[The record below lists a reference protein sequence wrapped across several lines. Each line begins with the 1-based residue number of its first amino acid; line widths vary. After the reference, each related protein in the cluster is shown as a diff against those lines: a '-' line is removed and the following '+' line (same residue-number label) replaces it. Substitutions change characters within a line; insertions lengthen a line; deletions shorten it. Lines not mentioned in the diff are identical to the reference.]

1 MLRYLKISHLAII
14 DKVEVEFN
22 EGFNVLTGETGA
34 GKSILI
40 GALDLLLGAR
50 ASSDMIRTGEDEASV
65 EGLFEIPD
73 PSLFPQDLECAED
86 STGEIILSRRIL
98 RTGRSRCSI
107 NGNLATLT
115 MLQTIGR
122 SLVSIFGQH
131 EHYTLLHSDEHVEI
145 LDRFGGL
152 EASRKRTS
160 EAFRAWSAVERDL
173 SRAITELEE
182 LERKGSE
189 SAAAIEE
196 LTEARL
202 RPDEEDQLVEER
214 DTLRNAVRI
223 REKAF
228 EAYQALYSRSG
239 SLMEGFVDVRKAL
252 EYLASVSPRFT
263 ALRDNLEDAVYR
275 IEDVAL
281 ELRNIGD
288 TLHADPGRLDTIEER
303 LALIRRL
310 KKKYA
315 ADVKGLLSLLES
327 KAEEAGD
334 ILDARSAVKK
344 LKVELEKKRE
354 AYFHAARE
362 LSESRRRAAE
372 KLEAAMKRELK
383 DLAMPNAS
391 FMVSFQDVGVEK
403 ASALGLE
410 RVEFHLASNPGEAAR
425 PLARIAS
432 GGELS
437 RIMLALKALQTDDGA
452 TSTVI
457 FDEVDAGIGG
467 HTAFAVGTRLAR
479 VAKRQQVLC
488 VTHLHQ
494 IAALADHHLSVLK
507 EVRKGRTHIKVRAL
521 DREQRV
527 EELGRMLGASPD
539 SQAVREHVTRLMDQ
553 DIAEVS
559 G

>member
-1 MLRYLKISHLAII
+1 
-14 DKVEVEFN
+14 
-22 EGFNVLTGETGA
+22 
-34 GKSILI
+34 
-40 GALDLLLGAR
+40 
-50 ASSDMIRTGEDEASV
+50 
-65 EGLFEIPD
+65 
-73 PSLFPQDLECAED
+73 
-86 STGEIILSRRIL
+86 
-98 RTGRSRCSI
+98 
-107 NGNLATLT
+107 
-115 MLQTIGR
+115 MLQTVGR
-122 SLVSIFGQH
+122 ALVSIFGQH
-131 EHYTLLHSDEHVEI
+131 EHYTLLDSDEHVEI

-152 EASRKRTS
+152 EASRRKTS
-160 EAFRAWSAVERDL
+160 EAFHAWSGAQRDL
-173 SRAITELEE
+173 SRAVTALGE
-182 LERKGSE
+182 LERRGRE

-196 LTEARL
+196 LSKAQL
-202 RPDEEDQLVEER
+202 RPDEEDELVEER

-252 EYLASVSPRFT
+252 EYLASVSPKFIP
-263 ALRDNLEDAVYR
+263 LRDNLEDAVYR
-275 IEDVAL
+275 IEDIAL
-281 ELRNIGD
+281 DLRNIGD
-288 TLHADPGRLDTIEER
+288 TLHADPARLEKIEER
-303 LALIRRL
+303 LTLIRRL

-315 ADVKGLLSLLES
+315 TDVKGLLTLLEN
-327 KAEEAGD
+327 KAEEAGE

-344 LKVELEKKRE
+344 LKLELEEKQQ
-354 AYFHAARE
+354 AYFHAAGG
-362 LSESRRRAAE
+362 LSAGRRKAAG

-391 FMVSFQDVGVEK
+391 FIVSFQDVGEGK
-403 ASALGLE
+403 QSALGLE
-410 RVEFHLASNPGEAAR
+410 KIEFDLASNPGEAAR

-488 VTHLHQ
+488 ITHLHQ
-494 IAALADHHLSVLK
+494 IAALADRHLSVLK
-507 EVRKGRTHIKVRAL
+507 EVRKGRTHIKVQSL
-521 DREQRV
+521 NREQRV
-527 EELGRMLGASPD
+527 DELGRMLGASPD
-539 SQAVREHVTRLMDQ
+539 SEAVREHVTRLMDQ

>member
-14 DKVEVEFN
+14 EKVEVEFG

-50 ASSDMIRTGEDEASV
+50 ASADMIRTGEDEASV

-73 PSLFPQDLECAED
+73 PGLLPQDIEYSGD
-86 STGEIILSRRIL
+86 STGEVILARKIL
-98 RTGRSRCSI
+98 RNGRSRCSI
-107 NGNLATLT
+107 NGNLATLA
-115 MLQTIGR
+115 MLQTVGR

-131 EHYTLLHSDEHVEI
+131 EHYTLLDSDEHVEI
-145 LDRFGGL
+145 LDRFGDL
-152 EASRKRTS
+152 EGPRGKTS
-160 EAFRAWSAVERDL
+160 QAFHAWSAARRDL
-173 SRAITELEE
+173 SRAVAELEE
-182 LERKGSE
+182 LERKGE
-189 SAAAIEE
+189 ENAAAIEE
-196 LTEARL
+196 LTKARL
-202 RPDEEDQLVEER
+202 KPDEEEQLVGER
-214 DTLRNAVRI
+214 DTLKNAVRI

-228 EAYQALYSRSG
+228 EAYQALYSKSG

-252 EYLASVSPRFT
+252 EYLASVSPKFT
-263 ALRDNLEDAVYR
+263 PLRDNLEDAVYR
-275 IEDVAL
+275 LEDVAL
-281 ELRNIGD
+281 DLRNIGE
-288 TLHADPGRLDTIEER
+288 TLHADPARLETIEER
-303 LALIRRL
+303 LAVIRRL

-315 ADVKGLLSLLES
+315 ADVKGLLNLLES
-327 KAEEAGD
+327 KAEEAGE

-344 LKVELEKKRE
+344 LKVDLEERRA
-354 AYFHAARE
+354 AYFHAAGE
-362 LSESRRRAAE
+362 LSEARRKAAV
-372 KLEAAMKRELK
+372 KLEAVMERELK
-383 DLAMPNAS
+383 DLAMPHAS
-391 FMVSFQDVGVEK
+391 FSVSFQDVEEDKQG
-403 ASALGLE
+403 ALGLE
-410 RVEFHLASNPGEAAR
+410 KIEFHLASNPGEEAR

-467 HTAFAVGTRLAR
+467 HTAFSVGTRLAR
-479 VAKRQQVLC
+479 VAKRRQVLC

-494 IAALADHHLSVLK
+494 IAALADKHLSVLK
-507 EVRKGRTHIKVRAL
+507 QVRKGRTHIKVRTL
-521 DREQRV
+521 DRDKRV

-539 SQAVREHVTRLMDQ
+539 SEAVREHVTRLMDQ

>member
-1 MLRYLKISHLAII
+1 MLRYLKISHLAVI
-14 DKVEVEFN
+14 DKVEVEFC

-40 GALDLLLGAR
+40 GALNLLLGAR
-50 ASSDMIRTGEDEASV
+50 ASADMIRTGEEEASV
-65 EGLFEIPD
+65 EALFEIPE
-73 PSLFPQDLECAED
+73 PSLLPPDLECSED
-86 STGEIILSRRIL
+86 FTGEVILSRKIL

-107 NGNLATLT
+107 NGNLATLV
-115 MLQTIGR
+115 MLQTVGR

-131 EHYTLLHSDEHVEI
+131 EHYTLLDSDEHVEI

-152 EASRKRTS
+152 EASRKETS
-160 EAFRAWSAVERDL
+160 EAFHAWSGAERDL
-173 SRAITELEE
+173 SRCVTVLDD
-182 LERKGSE
+182 LERRGRE
-189 SAAAIEE
+189 SAAAVEE
-196 LTEARL
+196 LSGACL
-202 RPDEEDQLVEER
+202 KPAEEDELVEER
-214 DTLRNAVRI
+214 DTLKNAVRI

-252 EYLASVSPRFT
+252 EYLASVSPKFT
-263 ALRDNLEDAVYR
+263 SLRDNLEDAIYR

-288 TLHADPGRLDTIEER
+288 TLHADPARLEAVEER
-303 LALIRRL
+303 LTQIRRL

-315 ADVKGLLSLLES
+315 TDVEGLLTLLEN
-327 KAEEAGD
+327 KTEEAGA
-334 ILDARSAVKK
+334 ILDARSAVKR
-344 LKVELEKKRE
+344 LKIELEEKRQ
-354 AYFHAARE
+354 AYFQAAGG
-362 LSESRRRAAE
+362 LSDARRKAAG

-383 DLAMPNAS
+383 DLAMPNAA
-391 FMVSFQDVGVEK
+391 FTVAFQEVDEGK
-403 ASALGLE
+403 PSALGLE
-410 RVEFHLASNPGEAAR
+410 KIEFHLASNPGEAAR

-457 FDEVDAGIGG
+457 FDEVDTGIGG

-479 VAKRQQVLC
+479 VSKRRQVLC
-488 VTHLHQ
+488 ITHLHQ

-507 EVRKGRTHIKVRAL
+507 EVRKGRTHIKVQSL
-521 DREQRV
+521 NREQRV

-539 SQAVREHVTRLMDQ
+539 SEAVREHVMRLMDQ
-553 DIAEVS
+553 NIVEVS
-559 G
+559 H

>member
-1 MLRYLKISHLAII
+1 MKISHLAII
-14 DKVEVEFN
+14 DKVEVEFG

-50 ASSDMIRTGEDEASV
+50 ASADMIRTGEDEATV
-65 EGLFEIPD
+65 EGQFEIPD
-73 PSLFPQDLECAED
+73 PSLLPRDLECSGD
-86 STGEIILSRRIL
+86 FSGEVILSRKIL
-98 RTGRSRCSI
+98 VNGRSRCSV
-107 NGNLATLT
+107 NGNLATLA
-115 MLQTIGR
+115 MLQTVGR

-131 EHYTLLHSDEHVEI
+131 EHYTLLDSDEHVEI

-152 EASRKRTS
+152 EASRTNTS
-160 EAFRAWSAVERDL
+160 LAFHAWSAARRDL
-173 SRAITELEE
+173 AGAIAKLEG
-182 LERKGSE
+182 LEKKGEE

-196 LTEARL
+196 LTGAQL
-202 RPDEEDQLVEER
+202 KPDEEDRLVEER

-228 EAYQALYSRSG
+228 EAYQALYSKSG

-252 EYLASVSPRFT
+252 DYLASVSPKFT
-263 ALRDNLEDAVYR
+263 PLRDNLEDAVYR

-281 ELRNIGD
+281 DLRKIGE
-288 TLHADPGRLDTIEER
+288 TLHADPARLEAIEER

-315 ADVKGLLSLLES
+315 ADVKGLLHLLES
-327 KAEEAGD
+327 KAAEADG
-334 ILDARSAVKK
+334 ILDARAAIKK
-344 LKVELEKKRE
+344 LRADLEEKRK
-354 AYFHAARE
+354 AYFHAAGK
-362 LSESRRRAAE
+362 LSEDRRQAAV

-391 FMVSFQDVGVEK
+391 FEVSFQDVGEDK
-403 ASALGLE
+403 QAALGLE
-410 RVEFHLASNPGEAAR
+410 KIEFHLSSNPGEAAR

-452 TSTVI
+452 NSTVI

-488 VTHLHQ
+488 ITHLHQ
-494 IAALADHHLSVLK
+494 IAALADNHLSVLK
-507 EVRKGRTHIKVRAL
+507 QVRKGRTHIRVRTL
-521 DREQRV
+521 NREQRV
-527 EELGRMLGASPD
+527 EELGRMLGASPA
-539 SQAVREHVTRLMDQ
+539 SEAVREHVTRLMDQ
-553 DIAEVS
+553 NMAEVS